1 MRKIALYL
9 FTLLIL
15 LLSCERDDICD
26 LGTPGTPR
34 LIVRLYDAENPTQLK
49 SASGYIQ
56 EINKENRHSNIN
68 GDSIAFPL
76 LLSANATRYV
86 FVIENSEVGTGTF
99 SDTLQFNYRNRK
111 DTYTRRACGIIAE
124 YTLDQTPVTP
134 VNPPSWFIRS
144 EILIDTLR
152 NEEQAHLA
160 IYY

>member
-1 MRKIALYL
+1 MRKIALYS
-9 FTLLIL
+9 FMLLIL

-56 EINKENRHSNIN
+56 EINKEIRHSNIN

-86 FVIENSEVGTGTF
+86 FVI
-99 SDTLQFNYRNRK
+99 
-111 DTYTRRACGIIAE
+111 
-124 YTLDQTPVTP
+124 
-134 VNPPSWFIRS
+134 
-144 EILIDTLR
+144 
-152 NEEQAHLA
+152 
-160 IYY
+160 